1 MHEQEQVEAL
11 KAWWKENGK
20 WLLIAIVAVA
30 AVLGGT
36 FGWKY
41 WHTKQNTGAATLF
54 AEELKQVDSNDPKR
68 VNDAAKAVVDNY
80 GSTIYAAR
88 AQFEAARVNIDA
100 KDSATA
106 ATQLQWVIDHASEE
120 SLQDVARLKLASLR
134 LDEKKYDDALKL
146 LDTAHPDSFT
156 GLYADMRGDILNA
169 QGKKDEARTAYK
181 QALDKVEANGNYH
194 ALIQQKLDAL
204 GGAK

>member
-20 WLLIAIVAVA
+20 WLLISIVAVA

-41 WHTKQNTGAATLF
+41 WHTKQNTEAATLF
-54 AEELKQVDSNDPKR
+54 SEELKQVDSNDPKR
-68 VNDAAKAVVDNY
+68 INDAAKAVVDKF

-88 AQFEAARVNIDA
+88 AQFEAAKANIDA

-106 ATQLQWVIDHASEE
+106 ATQLQWVIDHAAEE

-169 QGKKDEARTAYK
+169 QGKKDEARAAYK